1 MPIITVKRDRH
12 GLEINCPAGETIL
25 SALEGADCPPRA
37 DCGGRGVCGLCRI
50 TAEAGTAPP
59 PTPRERA
66 KLPAAAIARGIRLAC
81 QSRPVA
87 DLTISLT
94 APQAGTAWSA
104 IAGLP
109 PPQPGTEAGNGL
121 GIAPAGNGLGIAID
135 LGSTNIRLSL
145 VDLAGG
151 RRLAALR
158 GHNPQS
164 RYGSDILTRICHA
177 QRQPEAGRRMAGQT
191 QQTIGEGI
199 AALFDQAAA
208 SNARRAEVRRVRVV
222 GNTAVLTL
230 LAGAG
235 FEALLDPDNW
245 GRHLPC
251 RLGDPEPWR
260 RAWRLD
266 GGADIALCDSLSGF
280 VGSDLTAGVIA
291 SGLLA
296 APAPAML
303 IDFGTNT
310 ELALWDGA
318 ALWVAAAAGGPAF
331 EGSGI
336 SCGVPAET
344 GAVHRIDWPRA
355 DLPPRLSVI
364 GGGPPLGLC
373 GSGLIDAAAG
383 LRGAG
388 LVAASGRMSAAVP
401 REGWTLAEGAPPLRL
416 TRADIDT
423 LQRAKAAVAAAAV
436 LLMRRAGVPESAL
449 GCVMVG
455 GIFGRHLHLGHA
467 QAIGLL
473 PSAPGCRLEAVEDSA
488 LRGCERLLAPD
499 GARLQADVE
508 RLVRAI
514 NLAAEPDYEDIFVDH
529 LKLSAYP

>member
-1 MPIITVKRDRH
+1 MPIIRVKR
-12 GLEINCPAGETIL
+12 GLRGVEINYPAGETIL
-25 SALEGADCPPRA
+25 SALEGTDCLPRA

-50 TAEAGTAPP
+50 TAEAGTVPP

-66 KLPAAAIARGIRLAC
+66 KLPAEAIARGIRLAC
-81 QSRPVA
+81 QSRPAA
-87 DLTISLT
+87 DLTISVA
-94 APQAGTAWSA
+94 APQARTAWSA
-104 IAGLP
+104 IADLP
-109 PPQPGTEAGNGL
+109 PPQLGAEAGGLGSGL
-121 GIAPAGNGLGIAID
+121 GIAPAGSGLGIAID

-164 RYGSDILTRICHA
+164 RYGSDILTRVSRA
-177 QRQPEAGRRMAGQT
+177 QRQPEVGRRMVGQT
-191 QQTIGEGI
+191 RQAIGEGI
-199 AALFDQAAA
+199 AVLFDHAAD
-208 SNARRAEVRRVRVV
+208 SGARRAEVRRLRLV

-235 FEALLDPDNW
+235 CEALLDPDNW

-266 GGADIALCDSLSGF
+266 SGADLALCDSLSGF

-291 SGLLA
+291 SGLTA
-296 APAPAML
+296 TPGPAML

-336 SCGVPAET
+336 SCGAPAET
-344 GAVHRIDWPRA
+344 GAVHRIDWPEGG
-355 DLPPRLSVI
+355 LPPLLSVI

-383 LRGAG
+383 LRHTGM
-388 LVAASGRMSAAVP
+388 LAASGRM
-401 REGWTLAEGAPPLRL
+401 
-416 TRADIDT
+416 
-423 LQRAKAAVAAAAV
+423 AAAAV
-436 LLMRRAGVPESAL
+436 LLMRRAGVPGSAL
-449 GCVMVG
+449 GRVMVS

-473 PSAPGCRLEAVEDSA
+473 PSAAGCRLEAVEDSA

-499 GARLQADVE
+499 GAGLQTEVD

-514 NLAAEPDYEDIFVDH
+514 NLAAEPDYEDIFVEH
-529 LKLSAYP
+529 LRLTAFS